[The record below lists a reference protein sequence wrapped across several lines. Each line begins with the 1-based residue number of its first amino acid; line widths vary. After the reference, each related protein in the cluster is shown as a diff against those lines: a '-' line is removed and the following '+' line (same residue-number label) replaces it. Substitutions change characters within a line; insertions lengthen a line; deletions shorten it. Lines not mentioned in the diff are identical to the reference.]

1 MWDWNGLD
9 IPNLVAVLRDGSIGG
24 ELAREGNTLD
34 GHLGPFSIVSVGCIN
49 NILGVDVRIEIEAG
63 NVVVATIRKSV
74 EDWVDNLSVTEE
86 AGFDGLEYSI
96 QFSTEIISLT
106 LIKLLSNFVYAINSF
121 SENEHVLFTYLFSNL
136 DVGAI
141 HGTNNEA
148 TVHNEFHVGC
158 SRGFS
163 TSSRNML
170 RELGSW
176 DNDLSA
182 RDVVVWQEN
191 DLKKISNLWVVVNLE
206 GNGSDQLD
214 DSLGVMVTWGSF
226 TTDHDNSW
234 DEFVSS
240 LVLWSIEDCEISVN
254 DIKDVHKLSLVLV
267 NSLNLDIE
275 HSITGD

>member
-1 MWDWNGLD
+1 MWDWNGLN
-9 IPNLVAVLRDGSIGG
+9 IPDLIAVLRDGSIGG
-24 ELAREGNTLD
+24 ELAREGDTLD

-49 NILGVDVRIEIEAG
+49 NVLGVDVSIEIEAG
-63 NVVVATIRKSV
+63 NIVVATISKSV

-86 AGFDGLEYSI
+86 AGFDGLEDSV
-96 QFSTEIISLT
+96 QFSTEIVSLT
-106 LIKLLSNFVYAINSF
+106 LIKLLSDFVYAINSF

-141 HGTNNEA
+141 HGTNDET
-148 TVHNEFHVGC
+148 TVHNEFHVRC
-158 SRGFS
+158 SRGLS
-163 TSSRNML
+163 TSSGNML
-170 RELGSW
+170 GEFGSW

-182 RDVVVWQEN
+182 RHVVIWQEDDLEEISNVVV
-191 DLKKISNLWVVVNLE
+191 VVDLE
-206 GNGSDQLD
+206 GDGSDKLD

-240 LVLWSIEDCEISVN
+240 LVLWSIEDCEISMN
-254 DIKDVHKLSLVLV
+254 DIKDVHELSLVLV

-275 HSITGD
+275 KSIN